1 MDSETDVLWLT
12 HPSFRSLNSHE
23 ELHIYNYF
31 QSVEQS
37 GGGKIERHE
46 RVFDRKCNTTA
57 LLITFADPECELQ

>member
-1 MDSETDVLWLT
+1 MDSGPDKLWLT
-12 HPSFRSLNSHE
+12 HPSFRTLSRDE

-46 RVFDRKCNTTA
+46 RVYDRKGSTTA
-57 LLITFADPECELQ
+57 LLIAFADPECELQ